1 MKRIGLLLWL
11 VVLASGS
18 VSAQLINNVV
28 AKQIDFQNTLIT
40 YDLETNDSAKYLISL
55 IATTK
60 NGGTFYVP
68 MTQLKG
74 SVGKDVKSGKLRGVI
89 WNVSNDVPIQD
100 LIAEYTV
107 SVIAKEKFRIEFG
120 EGEIVPDLSPKVPVY
135 EFFPD
140 GHITVLKQ
148 ADLTYMYWAGF
159 SSYRSVGTSLESL
172 KLDPLTPVLTNGKK
186 GDFDNGGAWLMSIHP
201 KFDNSDL
208 IGFYHAEDHQFSFEE
223 NPNKIAWKSIAI
235 CESVNNGISWQ
246 KGGQI
251 LTSANTKPPV
261 PTWGGNGDHCVVR
274 DKNGRWFCFYSEHN
288 IRMAVSED
296 PVASPGTWFK
306 YYEGY
311 FNQPGLGGQGSPIDG
326 LKSNPGGNPS
336 VHYNS
341 YLETWI
347 MIYHTWSGDLVYS
360 SSHNLVDWENP
371 VSLIQNQ
378 SIEKSWYPTIIG
390 KTNTV
395 IGPNGTL
402 YYGYWPDKNKNVRE
416 FTKRGIKFIKYGV
429 STLPLKER
437 MGSSGAF
444 IIDRRIKPVIFQDNN
459 LRSLIAKTLSL
470 LPETQITN
478 QSLLTLTK
486 LEAKNTN
493 ISNLAGIEYCAN
505 LTNLNLDDNNI
516 TDLSPL
522 SKLINLEWAYL
533 SNNKIKDI
541 SSLSNLT
548 QLVGLYLTS
557 NQIKDLSPIAKLS
570 RLTNLAVNSN
580 KITNISPLKM
590 LFNLKVLDLGGNQI
604 QDISAL
610 SHLTELSELW
620 LYGNEI
626 QEVDALEKNKGFS
639 GKVHIQGN
647 PLSNK
652 SILTQIP
659 VLEARGIKF
668 TYDHKLTEEPEPTK
682 LTGDVNGDSS
692 W

>member
-1 MKRIGLLLWL
+1 MKRIGLLLL
-11 VVLASGS
+11 MVVLASGS
-18 VSAQLINNVV
+18 VSAKLISNVV
-28 AKQIDFQNTLIT
+28 AKQIDFQNILIT
-40 YDLETNDSAKYLISL
+40 YDLETNDSAKYVISL
-55 IATTK
+55 TATTK
-60 NGGTFYVP
+60 NGKTFYIP

-74 SVGKDVKSGKLRGVI
+74 SVGEDVKNGKSREVI

-100 LIAEYTV
+100 LIAEYIV
-107 SVIAKEKFRIEFG
+107 SVIAKEKFRIELG
-120 EGEIVPDLSPKVPVY
+120 EGKIVPDLSPKVPAY

-172 KLDPLTPVLTNGKK
+172 KLDPLTPVLTNGNK

-201 KFDNSDL
+201 KSDNSNL
-208 IGFYHAEDHQFSFEE
+208 IGFYHAEDHLFSFEE

-235 CESVNNGISWQ
+235 CESIDSGISWQ
-246 KGGQI
+246 KAGQI
-251 LTSANTKPPV
+251 LTSANTKPSV

-274 DKNGRWFCFYSEHN
+274 DTNGRWFCFYSEHN
-288 IRMAVSED
+288 IRIAVSED
-296 PVASPGTWFK
+296 PEASPGTWFK
-306 YYEGY
+306 YYESY
-311 FNQPGLGGQGSPIDG
+311 FNQPGLGGQSSPIEG
-326 LKSNPGGNPS
+326 LKSSPGGNPS

-341 YLETWI
+341 YLETWA
-347 MIYHTWSGDLVYS
+347 MVYHTWSGDLVYS
-360 SSHNLVDWENP
+360 SSHNLVDWDNP
-371 VSLIQNQ
+371 ISLIPNH
-378 SIEKSWYPTIIG
+378 SMEKTWYPTIIG
-390 KTNTV
+390 ETDIV
-395 IGPNGTL
+395 VGQDGTL

-416 FTKRGIKFIKYGV
+416 LTKRDIKFIKDEAF
-429 STLPLKER
+429 TLPLKER

-444 IIDRRIKPVIFQDNN
+444 IIDRRMKPIIFQDNN

-478 QSLLTLTK
+478 QSLLALTK
-486 LEAKNTN
+486 LEAKNAN
-493 ISNLAGIEYCAN
+493 ISNLAGIEYCTN

-522 SKLINLEWAYL
+522 SKLINLEWVYL
-533 SNNKIKDI
+533 SNNKITDI

-557 NQIKDLSPIAKLS
+557 NQIKDLSPIAELS
-570 RLTNLAVNSN
+570 GLTNLAVNLN

-590 LFNLKVLDLGGNQI
+590 LFNLKILDLGGNQI
-604 QDISAL
+604 QDISSL

-626 QEVDALEKNKGFS
+626 QEIDALEKNKGIS

-647 PLSNK
+647 PLSNT

-659 VLEARGIKF
+659 ALEARGIKF
-668 TYDHKLTEEPEPTK
+668 TYDP
-682 LTGDVNGDSS
+682 
-692 W
+692 

>member
-159 SSYRSVGTSLESL
+159 SSYRSAGTSLESL

-326 LKSNPGGNPS
+326 LKSSPGGNPS

-570 RLTNLAVNSN
+570 RLTNLALNSN

>member
-208 IGFYHAEDHQFSFEE
+208 IGFYHAEDHQFSFEG

-296 PVASPGTWFK
+296 PVAFPGTWFK

-326 LKSNPGGNPS
+326 LKSSPGGNPS

-639 GKVHIQGN
+639 GKVHIQSN